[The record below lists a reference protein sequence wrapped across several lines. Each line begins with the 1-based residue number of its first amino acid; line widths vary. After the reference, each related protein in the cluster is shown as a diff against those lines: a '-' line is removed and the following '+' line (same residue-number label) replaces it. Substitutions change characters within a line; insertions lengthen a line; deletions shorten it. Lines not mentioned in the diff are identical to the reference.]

1 MYLEESFFWEGWRE
15 LLTEIYKKYIFTVRI
30 LFRVTKNYKLEYWIV
45 HLFVHYN
52 DYNFWVIC
60 SEIW

>member
-1 MYLEESFFWEGWRE
+1 MYLEESFFWESWRE

-45 HLFVHYN
+45 HFFVYN

-60 SEIW
+60 SAIW